1 MTFSRPTAYRIG
13 LRFALLAGLLAP
25 PRIYALFGVGDI
37 VYDPT
42 SVAQM
47 IDLVNQAKQQYDRLG
62 SLLGVSTHQLDQLVL
77 LAGALGNPTEAAAF
91 TRASTPAELQ
101 GMVQTVPGL
110 ETATVDQLFRPD
122 GTLDAF
128 LGLPVA
134 TWIAAIENPQK
145 YFRAALIQPASARV
159 AEAIGLPGLSAA
171 RYSQW
176 YGTLSA
182 EDQLNLAPR
191 AAADLAGLMGA
202 DWMEGARGRRT
213 NLQTL
218 AIGNQS
224 DAQSASQALTLSDQA
239 GAHAKLAVRSNQIL
253 LETAAQ
259 AAAAQEATLRAVGAQ
274 HALLNADRD
283 ERRDAAEMLLDG
295 PG

>member
-62 SLLGVSTHQLDQLVL
+62 SLLGVSTHQLDQLV
-77 LAGALGNPTEAAAF
+77 
-91 TRASTPAELQ
+91 LQ